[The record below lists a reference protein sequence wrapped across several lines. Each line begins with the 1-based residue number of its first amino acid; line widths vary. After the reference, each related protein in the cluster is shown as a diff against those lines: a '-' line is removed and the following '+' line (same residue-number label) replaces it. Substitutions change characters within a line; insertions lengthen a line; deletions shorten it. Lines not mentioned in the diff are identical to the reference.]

1 MKFKNIILV
10 MILFLVPIVKVNA
23 ASLSVSANTTV
34 TVGSSVSVRISGG
47 TGKVGV
53 SSSNTS
59 ILSSGTSSLWI
70 EPSGSVTFKANKVG
84 KATITVRALD
94 LSDSN
99 GNEITGSKS
108 ITINVVE
115 KKNYSSVNNLKNLS
129 VEGAELNPKFEAG
142 TTSYNVTVPKGSEK
156 INIKAELEDSKSSI
170 SGIGEKNVTEGM
182 NKFDIIVTAEN
193 GAQKIYTLNVEVEE
207 DPIIVNMNK
216 QDYSIVKQESVLPQV
231 SSYYSLTKIKYKY
244 TVDGEAVEFEVPA
257 YYSEI
262 TKYTLL
268 GLKDETGNIELYIYN
283 KKNNKFTLYNEFNF
297 GNIVL
302 YNIEAPKTEI
312 LKDMIKTKTTLNG
325 KELDSYQFT
334 KDSEYFLLYG
344 INVNTG
350 NKGWFMYD
358 SLENTLQRY
367 DINDISKLIDKNN
380 KFILVVAFLSGICF
394 LMMLFLLIFIN
405 KTTKEKK

>member
-10 MILFLVPIVKVNA
+10 MILCLVPIVKVNA

-59 ILSSGTSSLWI
+59 VLSSGTSSLWI

-94 LSDSN
+94 LADSN
-99 GNEITGSKS
+99 GNEMTGSKS

-115 KKNYSSVNNLKNLS
+115 KKTYSSVNNLKSLS
-129 VEGAELNPKFEAG
+129 VDGAELNPKFEAG
-142 TTSYNVTVPKGSEK
+142 TTSYNVTVPKGTEK
-156 INIKAELEDSKSSI
+156 INIKAEVEDSKSSI

-216 QDYSIVKQESVLPQV
+216 QDYSIVKKESVLPQV

-244 TVDGEAVEFEVPA
+244 TVEGETVEFEVPA

-268 GLKDETGNIELYIYN
+268 GLKDESGNIELYIYN

-380 KFILVVAFLSGICF
+380 KFILVVALLSGICF

>member
-1 MKFKNIILV
+1 MKFKNILLV
-10 MILFLVPIVKVNA
+10 MILCLVPIVKVNA

-94 LSDSN
+94 LADSN

-115 KKNYSSVNNLKNLS
+115 KKISSSVNNLKSLS
-129 VEGAELNPKFEAG
+129 VDGAELSPKFESG
-142 TTSYNVTVPKGSEK
+142 TTSYNVTVPKGTEK
-156 INIKAELEDSKSSI
+156 INIKAEVEDSKSSL
-170 SGIGEKNVTEGM
+170 SGTGEKVVTEGM
-182 NKFDIIVTAEN
+182 NKFDVIVTAEN
-193 GAQKIYTLNVEVEE
+193 GAQKTYTLNVEVEE

-216 QDYSIVKQESVLPQV
+216 QDYTIVKQESAMPQV
-231 SSYYSLTKIKYKY
+231 SSYYSLTKLKYKY
-244 TVDGEAVEFEVPA
+244 TSDGETIEYEVPA

-268 GLKDETGNIELYIYN
+268 GLKDESGNIELYIYN
-283 KKNNKFTLYNEFNF
+283 KKTNKFTLYNEFSF

-302 YNIEAPKTEI
+302 YSTEAPKDKT

-325 KELDSYQFT
+325 KELEAYQFT

-350 NKGWFMYD
+350 NTGWFMYD

-380 KFILVVAFLSGICF
+380 KYVLVVALLSGICF

-405 KTTKEKK
+405 KTAKEKK